1 MSSSSTHGGGGSSV
15 SSLALQEDAVE
26 EKAGW
31 LNKWTNYLKGYR
43 QRWFV
48 LDSTAVLSY
57 YRSPSEVGQSCR
69 GSINLQEARILSDK
83 ITNNIVISAS
93 SQTFHLKAGND
104 VDRQKWLSALE
115 YSRHKAIKQAESD
128 EDEDAHIG
136 TGESRVAV
144 LQKTHK
150 ELLRKLEDLQ
160 TAARILDKHGDELIR
175 CVNEPEIDRKT
186 LSERAA
192 LLKITTAAVLKAAE
206 EFVDLSDRGSKR
218 MGKVVATERRE
229 KIMLQEQ
236 LETLAKQHSSLERAA
251 TLTDNI
257 NLNPPLSAY
266 SDMED
271 EFHDA
276 AEELSLCGSR

>member
-1 MSSSSTHGGGGSSV
+1 MSSSSTRGGGGSSV
-15 SSLALQEDAVE
+15 SSLALQENAV
-26 EKAGW
+26 
-31 LNKWTNYLKGYR
+31 
-43 QRWFV
+43 
-48 LDSTAVLSY
+48 
-57 YRSPSEVGQSCR
+57 SPSEVGQSCR

-115 YSRHKAIKQAESD
+115 YSRHKAIRQAESD

-150 ELLRKLEDLQ
+150 ELLRKLDDLQ
-160 TAARILDKHGDELIR
+160 TAARVLDKHGDELIR

-192 LLKITTAAVLKAAE
+192 LLKKTWLRAEFGLGITV
-206 EFVDLSDRGSKR
+206 
-218 MGKVVATERRE
+218 
-229 KIMLQEQ
+229 
-236 LETLAKQHSSLERAA
+236 
-251 TLTDNI
+251 NI
-257 NLNPPLSAY
+257 
-266 SDMED
+266 E
-271 EFHDA
+271 
-276 AEELSLCGSR
+276 